1 MLKARLTIRAKASS
15 STGTAEGAAGGA
27 TRGLIA
33 TAKPTMKENPFLLEK
48 EVVKEEKA
56 VKALETKA
64 EPMSS
69 LEQEAEKT
77 EKPIRK
83 KGNKPLVW

>member
-1 MLKARLTIRAKASS
+1 MVKARLTIRAKASS

-33 TAKPTMKENPFLLEK
+33 TAKQTMKEKPFLLEK

-56 VKALETKA
+56 VKALETRG
-64 EPMSS
+64 EPTSS
-69 LEQEAEKT
+69 LEQVEKV
-77 EKPIRK
+77 EKPIHK
-83 KGNKPLVW
+83 KGNKPLVL